1 MSMEEIIMNKRQ
13 AKKKRTYLEDREYM
27 EFMCGGRID
36 NYTQLRKITRFVKG
50 EVSYGKNRRV

>member
-1 MSMEEIIMNKRQ
+1 MNKRQ
-13 AKKKRTYLEDREYM
+13 AKKRNKYLEDREYM

-36 NYTQLRKITRFVKG
+36 NYTQLRKVTRFVKE